1 MLKRR
6 KISEE
11 DVRIRRKAGM
21 SREEIAE
28 DLKCSV
34 SQVRKVTEEGD
45 YIYRGFYSSALHD
58 LHKRPILQAQIDQL
72 REQTPIGMEIW
83 MEDDDPLWHNGSRR
97 KRFRVVEK
105 YPYICLLTD
114 GKKRITMTWVEMV
127 MEKKAIEE
135 KR

>member
-1 MLKRR
+1 MPKRR
-6 KISEE
+6 TISEE

-45 YIYRGFYSSALHD
+45 YICRGFYSSALYD
-58 LHKRPILQAQIDQL
+58 PHKRPILQAQIDQL

-83 MEDDDPLWHNGSRR
+83 IEDDDPLWHNGIRR

-105 YPYICLLTD
+105 YPHICLLSD
-114 GKKRITMTWVEMV
+114 GRKRVTKTWVEMIL
-127 MEKKAIEE
+127 EQRA
-135 KR
+135 RN

>member
-1 MLKRR
+1 MPKRR

-34 SQVRKVTEEGD
+34 SQIRKVTEEGD
-45 YIYRGFYSSALHD
+45 YIYRGFYSSALYD

-83 MEDDDPLWHNGSRR
+83 MEDDDPLWHNGIRR
-97 KRFRVVEK
+97 KRFSVVEK
-105 YPYICLLTD
+105 YPYICLLSD
-114 GKKRITMTWVEMV
+114 GRKRVTKTWVEMIL
-127 MEKKAIEE
+127 EQRERK
-135 KR
+135 